1 MIFGEYVLVSV
12 DWSDDR
18 IKLRAENYETSKIT
32 AVPSTLSDEDLR
44 VLGTHLGK
52 KVRLT
57 LEFLPDEKVDI

>member
-52 KVRLT
+52 KS
-57 LEFLPDEKVDI
+57 